1 MPFALGHHPP
11 SRPLTPSPPKNQPAR
26 LPYNP
31 NPISRE
37 HRSSI
42 GGPLNFN
49 MTSSAFVSNTPTTQ
63 LAWQASLNTTFN
75 EMTPEQKFFR
85 KTSIIA
91 TIGPKTNNVDTLVK
105 LADAGMNIVRMNFSH
120 GSYEYHQ
127 SVIDNARAAAAK
139 SPNGRPLAIALDT
152 KGPEIRTG
160 LMKDDTDVPIDAGHE
175 FWVTTDKSFA
185 ESGSA
190 EQIYMDYTN
199 LPKVTAPG
207 KLIYVDD
214 GILSLQVVSIDG
226 EKIRVKSLN
235 SGTLSSRKGVNL
247 PKTAVDLPALSE
259 KDKSDLAFGVKNGV
273 DMIFASFIRSGNDV
287 KEIRKVLGTE
297 GANIKIIVKIENE
310 QGVTNFDEIL
320 KETDGVMVAR
330 GDLGIE
336 IPASQVFMAQK
347 MMIAKCNVAGK
358 PVICATQ
365 MLESMTYNP
374 RPTRAEVSDVA
385 NAVMDGADCVML
397 SGETAK
403 GKYPIEAVK
412 MMAETAYLA
421 ERAIAYPHL
430 FDQLR
435 SLTPRP
441 TETAETLA
449 LSAVAAA
456 IEQDA
461 GAIIVLSTSGVS
473 ARLLSKYRPEC
484 PIICVTRNQQTAR
497 QLHLSRG
504 VYPVWYPEPR
514 GIPGD
519 KWQIDVDN
527 RIRYGLRVA
536 LQLAIV
542 KPEATVMAVQ
552 GWKGGLGH
560 TNTLRILSVPADPA
574 DLDLHSIE
582 RED

>member
-1 MPFALGHHPP
+1 MAPTLGHYPP
-11 SRPLTPSPPKNQPAR
+11 SRPRTPSPPQPER
-26 LPYNP
+26 RCDSIVLPFLP
-31 NPISRE
+31 
-37 HRSSI
+37 H
-42 GGPLNFN
+42 
-49 MTSSAFVSNTPTTQ
+49 SAGFPSHSADMSGTPQSQ
-63 LAWQASLNTTFN
+63 LSWLSGLNTTFN
-75 EMTPEQKFFR
+75 EMLPEQKFLR

-91 TIGPKTNNVDTLVK
+91 TIGPKTNNVDTLVA
-105 LADAGMNIVRMNFSH
+105 LQDAGMNIVRMNFSH

-127 SVIDNARAAAAK
+127 SVIDNARAAAEK
-139 SPNGRPLAIALDT
+139 SPAGRPLAIALDT

-160 LMKDDTDVPIDAGHE
+160 LMKDDKDIPINAGHE
-175 FWVTTDKSFA
+175 FWVTTDKAFA
-185 ESGSA
+185 ESGDA

-199 LPKVTAPG
+199 ITKVTAPG

-214 GILSLQVVSIDG
+214 GILSLQVVAIEG
-226 EKIRVKSLN
+226 EKLRVKSLN

-247 PKTAVDLPALSE
+247 PKTAVDLPPLSE
-259 KDKSDLAFGVKNGV
+259 KDKADLAFGVKNGV
-273 DMIFASFIRSGNDV
+273 DMIFASFIRSANDV
-287 KEIRKVLGTE
+287 KEIRKVLGTD
-297 GANIKIIVKIENE
+297 GAKIKIIVKIENE
-310 QGVTNFDEIL
+310 QGVMNFDEIL

-385 NAVMDGADCVML
+385 NAVIDGADCVML

-421 ERAIAYPHL
+421 ESSICYPPL

-435 SLTPRP
+435 QLTPRP

-449 LSAVAAA
+449 LSAVAAT
-456 IEQDA
+456 IEQAA

-473 ARLLSKYRPEC
+473 ARLISKYRPEC
-484 PIICVTRNQQTAR
+484 PIICVTRDQQTAR

-504 VYPVWYPEPR
+504 CYPVWYPEPR
-514 GIPGD
+514 GVPGE

-527 RIRYGLRVA
+527 RIRFGLRAA
-536 LQLAIV
+536 LALKIIKAEDTI
-542 KPEATVMAVQ
+542 MAVQ

-560 TNTLRILSVPADPA
+560 TNTLRILSVPSDPA
-574 DLDLHSIE
+574 DLDLHAIE
-582 RED
+582 RE